1 MVLLFPRIMTARNIL
16 FSVFASALL
25 SLTAMAQDEWRP
37 SQFWLANGM
46 EVVVLPDHRVPVVT
60 HMVWYRVGS
69 AHEEQG
75 KSGIAHLFEHV
86 MFKETDDIGPGEFS
100 SIINDIGGRANAFTS
115 YDYTAYY
122 ERVAKQ
128 HLGLVMSLEA
138 ERMTDLIINDDPQGP
153 FISER
158 DVVKEERRQRIE
170 NNPSVILWEKAMEV
184 FYEDHPYEITIIGKM
199 DEVSRL
205 TPQDGLDFYR
215 KYYSPENAV
224 LLVAGDVTEDE
235 VRELANYYYGTIERS
250 ETFENEHPWKPVKRI
265 AESSLIVH
273 KDPKVRQPQ
282 WTRYY
287 NGISWIEDKEF
298 VVALQ
303 VGLNLLG
310 GGLTSHL
317 YQTIVEQQQLAISVG
332 SDSWSE
338 RDEGPAYLTATPVQ
352 GVDLETLEKAVMKE
366 VEFVLEYGF
375 EEKAVITA
383 RNNLAANA
391 IYLRENQQSM
401 ASTFGRARAIGI
413 PIDDILNYAELVKS
427 VTPDEALDALR
438 KIFGGDA
445 KYIETHL
452 LPEGDW

>member
-1 MVLLFPRIMTARNIL
+1 MTVRKFLFL
-16 FSVFASALL
+16 CVVSALSAL
-25 SLTAMAQDEWRP
+25 NVWAQEEWRP
-37 SQFWLANGM
+37 TQFWLANGM

-60 HMVWYRVGS
+60 HMVWYKVGS
-69 AHEEQG
+69 AHEDQG

-86 MFKETDDIGPGEFS
+86 MFKGTDDLGPGEFT
-100 SIINDIGGRANAFTS
+100 SIVNDIGGRLNAFTS

-122 ERVAKQ
+122 ERVSKQ

-138 ERMTDLIINDDPQGP
+138 ERMTDLIINDDPQGS

-170 NNPSVILWEKAMEV
+170 NNPGVILWEKAMER
-184 FYEDHPYEITIIGKM
+184 FYEGHPYEITVIGKM
-199 DEVSRL
+199 DEVSQL

-215 KYYSPENAV
+215 KYYSPENAI
-224 LLVAGDVTEDE
+224 LLVAGDVTVDE
-235 VRELANYYYGTIERS
+235 VKELANYYYGPIERS
-250 ETFENEHPWKPVKRI
+250 DTFENEYPWKPVKPI

-287 NGISWIEDKEF
+287 NGTSWLEDKEF

-317 YQTIVEQQQLAISVG
+317 YQAIVEQQQLAISV
-332 SDSWSE
+332 SADSWSE
-338 RDEGPAYLTATPVQ
+338 HDEGPAFLAASPVQ
-352 GVDLETLEKAVMKE
+352 GVDLDTLEKAIMKE
-366 VEFVLEYGF
+366 VEFVLEVGF

-413 PIDDILNYAELVKS
+413 SIDDILNYADLVKN
-427 VTPDEALDALR
+427 VTPEDAVSALR
-438 KIFGGDA
+438 KVFGGDA

-452 LPEGDW
+452 LPEGEW

>member
-1 MVLLFPRIMTARNIL
+1 MTVRKFLFL
-16 FSVFASALL
+16 CVVSALSAL
-25 SLTAMAQDEWRP
+25 NVWAQEEWRP
-37 SQFWLANGM
+37 TQFWLANGM
-46 EVVVLPDHRVPVVT
+46 EVVVLPDRRVPVVT
-60 HMVWYRVGS
+60 HMVWYKVGS
-69 AHEEQG
+69 AHEDAG

-86 MFKETDDIGPGEFS
+86 MFKGTDDLGPGEFT
-100 SIINDIGGRANAFTS
+100 SIVNDIGGRLNAFTS

-122 ERVAKQ
+122 ERVSKQ

-138 ERMTDLIINDDPQGP
+138 ERMTDLIINDDPQGS

-170 NNPSVILWEKAMEV
+170 NNPGVILWEKAMER
-184 FYEDHPYEITIIGKM
+184 FYEGHPYEITVIGKM
-199 DEVSRL
+199 DEVSQL

-215 KYYSPENAV
+215 KYYSPENAI
-224 LLVAGDVTEDE
+224 LLVAGDVTVDE
-235 VRELANYYYGTIERS
+235 VKELANYYYGPIERS
-250 ETFENEHPWKPVKRI
+250 DTFENEYPWKPVKPI

-287 NGISWIEDKEF
+287 NGTSWLEDKEF

-317 YQTIVEQQQLAISVG
+317 YQAIVEQQQLAISV
-332 SDSWSE
+332 SADSWSE
-338 RDEGPAYLTATPVQ
+338 HDEGPAFLAASPVQ
-352 GVDLETLEKAVMKE
+352 GVDLDTLEKAIMKE
-366 VEFVLEYGF
+366 VEFVLEVGF

-413 PIDDILNYAELVKS
+413 SIDDILNYADLVQN
-427 VTPDEALDALR
+427 VTPDDALNALR
-438 KIFGGDA
+438 EVFGGDA

-452 LPEGDW
+452 LPEGEW

>member
-1 MVLLFPRIMTARNIL
+1 MTVQKLLL
-16 FSVFASALL
+16 LCVVSALSAL
-25 SLTAMAQDEWRP
+25 NVWSQEEWRP
-37 SQFWLANGM
+37 TQFWLANGM

-60 HMVWYRVGS
+60 HMVWYKVGS
-69 AHEEQG
+69 AHEDQG

-86 MFKETDDIGPGEFS
+86 MFKETDDLGPGQFT
-100 SIINDIGGRANAFTS
+100 SIVNDIGGRLNAFTS

-122 ERVAKQ
+122 ERVSKQ

-138 ERMTDLIINDDPQGP
+138 ERMTDLIINDDPQGS

-170 NNPSVILWEKAMEV
+170 NNPGVILWEKAMES
-184 FYEDHPYEITIIGKM
+184 FFEGHPYEITVIGKM
-199 DEVSRL
+199 DEVSQL

-215 KYYSPENAV
+215 KYYSPENAI
-224 LLVAGDVTEDE
+224 LLVAGDVTVDE
-235 VRELANYYYGTIERS
+235 VKELANYYYGPIERS
-250 ETFENEHPWKPVKRI
+250 DTFENEHPWKPVKRI

-287 NGISWIEDKEF
+287 NGSSWLEDKEF

-317 YQTIVEQQQLAISVG
+317 YQAIVEQQQLAISVS

-338 RDEGPAYLTATPVQ
+338 HDEGPAYLTATPVQ
-352 GVDLETLEKAVMKE
+352 GVDLDTLEQAIMKE
-366 VEFVLEYGF
+366 VEFVLEVGF
-375 EEKAVITA
+375 EEQKVITA

-413 PIDDILNYAELVKS
+413 SIDDILNYADLVKN
-427 VTPDEALDALR
+427 VTPDDAVNALR
-438 KIFGGDA
+438 KVFGGNA

-452 LPEGDW
+452 LPEGEW

>member
-1 MVLLFPRIMTARNIL
+1 MTVRKLLFL
-16 FSVFASALL
+16 CVVSALSAL
-25 SLTAMAQDEWRP
+25 NVWSQEEWRP
-37 SQFWLANGM
+37 TQFWLANGM

-60 HMVWYRVGS
+60 HMVWYKVGS
-69 AHEEQG
+69 AHEDPG

-86 MFKETDDIGPGEFS
+86 MFKETDDIGPGEFT
-100 SIINDIGGRANAFTS
+100 SIVNDIGGRLNAFTS

-122 ERVAKQ
+122 ERVSKQ

-138 ERMTDLIINDDPQGP
+138 ERMTDLIINDDPQGS

-170 NNPSVILWEKAMEV
+170 NNPGVILWEKAMAR
-184 FYEDHPYEITIIGKM
+184 FYEGHPYEITVIGKM
-199 DEVSRL
+199 DEVSQL

-215 KYYSPENAV
+215 KYYSPENAI
-224 LLVAGDVTEDE
+224 LLVAGDVTVAE
-235 VRELANYYYGTIERS
+235 VKELANYYYGPIERS
-250 ETFENEHPWKPVKRI
+250 DTFENEYPWKPVKRI

-287 NGISWIEDKEF
+287 NGTSWLEDKEF

-317 YQTIVEQQQLAISVG
+317 YQAIVEQQQLAISVS

-338 RDEGPAYLTATPVQ
+338 HDEGPAYLAASPVQ
-352 GVDLETLEKAVMKE
+352 GVDLDTLEKAIMKE
-366 VEFVLEYGF
+366 VEFILENGF
-375 EEKAVITA
+375 EEKAFITA

-413 PIDDILNYAELVKS
+413 SIDDILNYAELVKN
-427 VTPDEALDALR
+427 VTPDDAVNALR
-438 KIFGGDA
+438 RVFGGDA

-452 LPEGDW
+452 LPEGEW

>member
-1 MVLLFPRIMTARNIL
+1 MTLKNFL
-16 FSVFASALL
+16 TSVFAIVW
-25 SLTAMAQDEWRP
+25 LTCNAMAQDEWRP
-37 SQFWLANGM
+37 SQFWLGNGM

-60 HMVWYRVGS
+60 HMVWYKVGS
-69 AHEEQG
+69 AHEEPG

-86 MFKETDDIGPGEFS
+86 MFKETDDIGPGEFT
-100 SIINDIGGRANAFTS
+100 SIINDIGGRLNAFTS

-122 ERVAKQ
+122 EIVSKQ

-138 ERMTDLIINDDPQGP
+138 ERMTDLIINDDPEGP

-170 NNPSVILWEKAMEV
+170 NNPSVILWEKAMER
-184 FYEDHPYEITIIGKM
+184 FYEGHPYEITVIGKM
-199 DEVSRL
+199 DEVKRL
-205 TPQDGLDFYR
+205 TPQDGLEFYR
-215 KYYSPENAV
+215 KYYSPENAI
-224 LLVAGDVTEDE
+224 LLVAGDVTEEE
-235 VRELANYYYGTIERS
+235 VKELANYYYGTIGRS
-250 ETFENEHPWKPVKRI
+250 ETFEQEHPWKPVKRI
-265 AESSLIVH
+265 EESSLIVY

-287 NGISWIEDKEF
+287 NGTSWLDDREHT
-298 VVALQ
+298 VALQ

-317 YQTIVEQQQLAISVG
+317 YQAIVEQQQLAISVG
-332 SDSWSE
+332 ADSWSE

-352 GVDLETLEKAVMKE
+352 GVDLDTLEKAVMKE
-366 VEFVLEYGF
+366 VERILEVGF
-375 EEKAVITA
+375 EEKKVITA

-413 PIDDILNYAELVKS
+413 PIDDILNYADLVRS
-427 VTPDEALDALR
+427 VTPEDALNALR
-438 KIFGGDA
+438 KVFGGDA
-445 KYIETHL
+445 QYIETHL
-452 LPEGDW
+452 VPEGEW

>member
-1 MVLLFPRIMTARNIL
+1 MTVRKFLFL
-16 FSVFASALL
+16 CVVSALSAL
-25 SLTAMAQDEWRP
+25 NVWAQEEWRP
-37 SQFWLANGM
+37 TQFWLANGM
-46 EVVVLPDHRVPVVT
+46 EVVVLPDRRVPVVT
-60 HMVWYRVGS
+60 HMVWYKVGS
-69 AHEEQG
+69 AHEDAG

-86 MFKETDDIGPGEFS
+86 MFKGTDDLGPGEFT
-100 SIINDIGGRANAFTS
+100 SIVNDIGGRLNAFTS

-122 ERVAKQ
+122 ERVSKQ

-138 ERMTDLIINDDPQGP
+138 ERMTDLIINDDPQGS

-170 NNPSVILWEKAMEV
+170 NNPGVILWEKAMER
-184 FYEDHPYEITIIGKM
+184 FYEGHPYEITVIGKM
-199 DEVSRL
+199 DEVSQL

-215 KYYSPENAV
+215 KYYSPENAI
-224 LLVAGDVTEDE
+224 LLVAGDVTVDE
-235 VRELANYYYGTIERS
+235 VKELANYYYGPIERS
-250 ETFENEHPWKPVKRI
+250 DTFENEYPWKPVKPI

-287 NGISWIEDKEF
+287 NGTSWLEDKEF

-317 YQTIVEQQQLAISVG
+317 YQAIVEQQQLAISV
-332 SDSWSE
+332 SADSWSE
-338 RDEGPAYLTATPVQ
+338 HDEGPAFLAASPVQ
-352 GVDLETLEKAVMKE
+352 GVDLDTLEKAIMKE
-366 VEFVLEYGF
+366 VEFVLEVGF

-413 PIDDILNYAELVKS
+413 SIDDILNYADLVKN
-427 VTPDEALDALR
+427 VTPEDAVSALR
-438 KIFGGDA
+438 KVFGGDA

-452 LPEGDW
+452 LPEGEW

>member
-1 MVLLFPRIMTARNIL
+1 MAMMIKRFLIL
-16 FSVFASALL
+16 FIGTISFILL
-25 SLTAMAQDEWRP
+25 ATAQDEWRP
-37 SQFWLANGM
+37 SQFWLDNGM

-60 HMVWYRVGS
+60 HMIWYKVGS
-69 AHEEQG
+69 AHEAPG

-100 SIINDIGGRANAFTS
+100 SIINDIGGRSNAFTS

-170 NNPSVILWEKAMEV
+170 NNPSVILWEKAMTK

-199 DEVSRL
+199 DEVAKL
-205 TPQDGLDFYR
+205 TPQDGFEFYR

-224 LLVAGDVTEDE
+224 LLVAGDVTEEE
-235 VRELANYYYGTIERS
+235 VRELANLYYGTIERS
-250 ETFENEHPWKPVKRI
+250 KTFDNEMPWKKVKRI
-265 AESSLIVH
+265 EESSTIVH
-273 KDPKVRQPQ
+273 MDPKVRQPQ

-287 NGISWIEDKEF
+287 NGTSWLEDKEF
-298 VVALQ
+298 TVSLQ
-303 VGLNLLG
+303 VGLSVLG

-317 YQTIVEQQQLAISVG
+317 YQTIVEQKQLAISVG
-332 SDSWSE
+332 ANSWSE
-338 RDEGPAYLTATPVQ
+338 HDEGPAFLTGSPVP
-352 GVDLETLEKAVMKE
+352 GVSIDELADAIMAE
-366 VEFVLEYGF
+366 VAKVLAEGF
-375 EEKAVITA
+375 DEQDVIRV

-391 IYLRENQQSM
+391 VYLRENQQSM

-413 PIDDILNYAELVKS
+413 SLDDILNYADLVKS
-427 VTPDEALDALR
+427 VSAEDAIEAVRKVFGEDAN
-438 KIFGGDA
+438 
-445 KYIETHL
+445 YIETRL
-452 LPEGDW
+452 LPEGEW